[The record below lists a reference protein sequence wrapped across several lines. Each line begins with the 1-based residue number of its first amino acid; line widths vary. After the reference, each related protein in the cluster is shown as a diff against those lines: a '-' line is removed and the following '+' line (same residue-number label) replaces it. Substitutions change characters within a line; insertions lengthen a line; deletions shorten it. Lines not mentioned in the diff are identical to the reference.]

1 MTPEEQ
7 ADALYNEVM
16 QLLARYQLE
25 FTLAHDTLTGVLS
38 RAQFDLNAGSV
49 EFIPEDDDVGA

>member
-7 ADALYNEVM
+7 ADALYFEVM
-16 QLLARYQLE
+16 HLLARYQLE

-49 EFIPEDDDVGA
+49 EFIPEDDE